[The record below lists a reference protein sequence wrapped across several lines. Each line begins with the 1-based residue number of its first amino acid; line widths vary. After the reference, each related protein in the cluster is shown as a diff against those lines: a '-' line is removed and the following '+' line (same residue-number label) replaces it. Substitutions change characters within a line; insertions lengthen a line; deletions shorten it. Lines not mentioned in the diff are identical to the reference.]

1 MRLISLLLT
10 FVLLGFVGCTS
21 DMPTT
26 FDVRDS
32 SMSELAK
39 DNGAI
44 HSSSILVFDTTG
56 DQFEL
61 ECFEGVATSIGSVDF
76 LLTAVTTPSGRTKT
90 TWKGL
95 YSYRPYGFTV
105 DGHTYD
111 LVKASQVAQEVVSDK
126 TAWSDH
132 FSISEWYENEN
143 GELYHMRGV
152 YSVRLDAVG
161 NIAFER
167 FHGWCPGAPDSEF
180 SFF

>member
-1 MRLISLLLT
+1 MRLNKLASL
-10 FVLLGFVGCTS
+10 VLVATLVVGCTS

-26 FDVRDS
+26 FEVQDS
-32 SMSELAK
+32 GTSELAK
-39 DNGAI
+39 NGAT
-44 HSSSILVFDTTG
+44 HSSTTLVFDTTG
-56 DQFEL
+56 DEFEL
-61 ECFEGVATSIGSVDF
+61 ECFDGVATSIGKVDF
-76 LLTAVTTPSGRTKT
+76 LLTTVTTPSGLIKT

-111 LVKASQVAQEVVSDK
+111 LVKASQVAQEKVSDK

-132 FSISEWYENEN
+132 FSINEWYENEI
-143 GELYHMRGV
+143 GELYHMHGV

-167 FHGWCPGAPDSEF
+167 FHGWCPGTPDAEF